1 MDEVIRIE
9 VDGEGTIVGVD
20 DAAVTLLG
28 VESGLLTGR
37 HVTEIVNV
45 NDRDRFVERFG
56 VGDGRLPSDAE
67 PLVVRLVDHRDR
79 SIWVEIL
86 PHPDGD
92 AGAGAA
98 NAGTLALSARAFRRG
113 EPLGIDMA
121 DPDPYHA
128 LVQRSADIVM
138 TVDPEGTVRF
148 ANTAMVRL
156 LGMEPDDLVD
166 TQILDI
172 VHPDDHDALTELVVR
187 LLEHPAEPCAFEFRA
202 RHADGSYRWIDGWL
216 QNLLDHPDV
225 GGLLGNGRDVTDR
238 HHAQAAL
245 ASSEERFRSLA
256 SSSPSAIF
264 ELDGAGSLLFAND
277 RWRDVT
283 GRNVADTADI
293 FGVLL
298 PSDGERLRRM
308 WAAGASR
315 TGLDEN
321 VRVVRPDGAVRW
333 VELRTR
339 PVADADADSDA
350 SSITHVGSLHD
361 VTEIRRAHADLEHL
375 AMHDPLTDLPN
386 RAKLLDRLESAVREI
401 AESDDLLALLFV
413 DLDRFKVVNDSLGH
427 HAGDQ
432 VLIAVAERLVDLV
445 RPTDLVARFGGDEF
459 VVLCE
464 SIVDADQIVALADR
478 IRREVAGGV
487 DLDGERVHVSVSV
500 GVVIGDLDSSPEAL
514 LRDADAAMYAAKS
527 GGRDRALVFDETMHR
542 AAVERLSVETGLR
555 RALERDEFRL
565 YFQPIVDVTS
575 GAVVGVEALVR
586 WQHPERGL
594 LEPADFLGVA
604 EESGLLRD
612 LGTWI
617 LEGASGAAAT
627 WPSPTHGSAPDLFV
641 NLAAVQLARVD
652 LVETVGRVVADTGFE
667 ASRLVLEVTE
677 GMLMTGASETA
688 ELLGALRELGARVAI
703 DDFGTGYSSLS
714 YLTRLPVDVLKID
727 QSFVSGLAESPKDR
741 EVTGAIV
748 ALAHALG
755 LATVAEG
762 VEDAG
767 QLAALASLGC
777 DLAQGYWFSEPV
789 PADAL
794 AALLTG

>member
-1 MDEVIRIE
+1 MDDVIRIE
-9 VDGEGTIVGVD
+9 VDGDGTIVGVD
-20 DAAVTLLG
+20 DAAVALLD
-28 VESGLLTGR
+28 VESDLLAGR
-37 HVTEIVNV
+37 HVAEIVNV
-45 NDRDRFVERFG
+45 NDRERFVDRFGFDG
-56 VGDGRLPSDAE
+56 GRLPSDAA
-67 PLVVRLVDHRDR
+67 PLVVRLVDHRER
-79 SIWVEIL
+79 SIWVEVL
-86 PHPDGD
+86 PLADAD
-92 AGAGAA
+92 AG
-98 NAGTLALSARAFRRG
+98 NVGTLILSARAFRRG

-172 VHPDDHDALTELVVR
+172 VHPDDHDSLTDLVVR

-202 RHADGSYRWIDGWL
+202 RHADGTYRWIDGWL
-216 QNLLDHPDV
+216 QNLLDHPEV

-238 HHAQAAL
+238 HHTQAKL
-245 ASSEERFRSLA
+245 AASEERFRSLA

-264 ELDGAGSLLFAND
+264 ELDAAGHVLFAND
-277 RWRDVT
+277 RWRHVT
-283 GRNVADTADI
+283 GRDVTDTAEVFD
-293 FGVLL
+293 VLL
-298 PSDGERLRRM
+298 PSDAQRLRRM
-308 WAAGASR
+308 WAAGAAR
-315 TGLDEN
+315 TGLDED
-321 VRVVRPDGAVRW
+321 VQVVRPDGEVRW

-339 PVADADADSDA
+339 PVLDADTDTETDADGA
-350 SSITHVGSLHD
+350 APTHVGSLHD

-375 AMHDPLTDLPN
+375 ALHDPLTDLPN
-386 RAKLLDRLESAVREI
+386 RALLLDRLESAVDEVTGG
-401 AESDDLLALLFV
+401 DDLLALLFV

-427 HAGDQ
+427 HAGDE
-432 VLIAVAERLVDLV
+432 VLVAVAERLTDLV

-464 SIVDADQIVALADR
+464 PIVDADQVVALADR

-487 DLDGERVHVSVSV
+487 DVGGETVHVSVSV
-500 GVVIGDLDSSPEAL
+500 GVVIGNGNSLPEEL
-514 LRDADAAMYAAKS
+514 LRDADAAMYAAKTR
-527 GGRDRALVFDETMHR
+527 GRDRALVFDETMHR

-565 YFQPIVDVTS
+565 YFQPIVDVDS
-575 GAVVGVEALVR
+575 GDAVAVEALVR

-594 LEPADFLGVA
+594 LEPADFLSVA

-612 LGTWI
+612 LGAWI
-617 LEGASGAAAT
+617 LDRACRTAAVWPVPASG
-627 WPSPTHGSAPDLFV
+627 PTPALFV
-641 NLAAVQLARVD
+641 NLAAAQLARFD
-652 LVETVGRVVADTGFE
+652 LVETVRQVVADTGFE
-667 ASRLVLEVTE
+667 ATRLVLEVTE

-688 ELLGALRELGARVAI
+688 ELLSALRELGARIAI

-741 EVTGAIV
+741 EVTGAII

-762 VEDAG
+762 VEHAG
-767 QLAALASLGC
+767 QLAALGELGC
-777 DLAQGYWFSEPV
+777 DLAQGYWFSPAV
-789 PADAL
+789 PGDEV
-794 AALLTG
+794 AAVFHA